1 MRKYFLAR
9 NMQAE
14 FQSNEYGK
22 LRRKEVSPVEP
33 EDGLRLLYHHLE
45 LVALAVVQLGRQDDA
60 RPRTELSVHLIYD
73 VFQNELFKV
82 NISLGKRLDMNNEY
96 YLLSICTWAI
106 VTVSME
112 HSSPI
117 LRISTL
123 MLRNLL
129 SVIWA

>member
-1 MRKYFLAR
+1 MIQESLIVRKYFLAR

-14 FQSNEYGK
+14 FQSNEYCK

-73 VFQNELFKV
+73 VFQNQLLKV
-82 NISLGKRLDMNNEY
+82 NISLGIDM
-96 YLLSICTWAI
+96 I
-106 VTVSME
+106 
-112 HSSPI
+112 
-117 LRISTL
+117 
-123 MLRNLL
+123 
-129 SVIWA
+129 

>member
-22 LRRKEVSPVEP
+22 LRRKQVPPVEP

-60 RPRTELSVHLIYD
+60 GPRTELSVHLIYD
-73 VFQNELFKV
+73 VFQNELLKV
-82 NISLGKRLDMNNEY
+82 NISLGKKE
-96 YLLSICTWAI
+96 T
-106 VTVSME
+106 
-112 HSSPI
+112 
-117 LRISTL
+117 
-123 MLRNLL
+123 
-129 SVIWA
+129 

>member
-9 NMQAE
+9 NMQAK

-73 VFQNELFKV
+73 VFQNELLKV
-82 NISLGKRLDMNNEY
+82 NISLGKKDTSYE
-96 YLLSICTWAI
+96 
-106 VTVSME
+106 
-112 HSSPI
+112 
-117 LRISTL
+117 
-123 MLRNLL
+123 
-129 SVIWA
+129 